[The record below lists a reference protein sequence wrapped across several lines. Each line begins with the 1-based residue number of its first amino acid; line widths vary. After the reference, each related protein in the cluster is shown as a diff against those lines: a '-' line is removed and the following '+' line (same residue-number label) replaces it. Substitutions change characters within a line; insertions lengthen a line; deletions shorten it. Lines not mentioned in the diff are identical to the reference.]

1 MTVPRLDRATRA
13 ARIAQILDAK
23 FPVVDSAL
31 DHANPFQ
38 LLVATILS
46 AQCTDARVNVVTP
59 ALFARAP
66 DARTMAKMRAREIL
80 PYIKSCGLAP
90 GKAKRLAAMSR
101 ALVNKHGG
109 DVPRDMEALEE
120 LPGVGHKTAGVVLA
134 QAFGDE
140 QFPVDTHIHRL
151 AGRWGL
157 SYARDVDEVE
167 RDLKALFPPESWRA
181 RHLQIIYFG
190 RSECP
195 ARGHDPKACTICS
208 WAISKSRIA
217 DEERAEKASLARR
230 AATLERKRQLA
241 AEDLRRRKKRT
252 RRSNVTKLRRMNQR

>member
-1 MTVPRLDRATRA
+1 MTREERA
-13 ARIAQILDAK
+13 ARIAAILDAK
-23 FPVVDSAL
+23 FPAVDSAL
-31 DHANPFQ
+31 DHGSPFQ

-46 AQCTDARVNVVTP
+46 AQCSDARVNIVTP

-66 DARTMAKMRAREIL
+66 DAATMAKMRAREIL

-101 ALVNKHGG
+101 ALVNNHGG
-109 DVPRDMEALEE
+109 QVPNDMDALEE

-134 QAFGDE
+134 QAFGGA

-157 SYARDVDEVE
+157 SRARDVDEVE
-167 RDLKALFPPESWRA
+167 RDLKALFPPASWGA

-195 ARGHDPKACTICS
+195 ARGHDPASCSICS
-208 WAISKSRIA
+208 WAMSKARIR
-217 DEERAEKASLARR
+217 EEVAAEKASLARR
-230 AATLERKRQLA
+230 IATLTANRAAAALDHPRRQKH
-241 AEDLRRRKKRT
+241 DG
-252 RRSNVTKLRRMNQR
+252 RSSVTKLRRTR